1 MRLWQA
7 AAADEMISFIKE
19 YLSVNEVG
27 LAGSLLEPETLD
39 VYSDVDLKVSLS
51 GNTAV
56 NMKQFVAE
64 LNEHFCGVFGY
75 QTMYNDDNDVL
86 RICFDN
92 GWRFDISFYYPQKPK
107 PLLSET
113 APSAPPAPPTPPAP
127 STPPAPPA
135 PSTRDD
141 GFFDKIDSVVYEF
154 WFISS
159 MVLVK
164 LGRGDYLIAAHLALE
179 LCRLTV
185 VVQMLIR
192 DEEKK
197 TNIHRFGGR
206 EDVPVLRSLIPSA
219 IHSDVPGDI
228 PAQHSNLPY
237 NNKNEIIRVLF
248 HASGHMDKICADI
261 QKDYIKRS
269 DKLEAIYR
277 ALELAP

>member
-7 AAADEMISFIKE
+7 AAADEMIGFIRE
-19 YLSVNEVG
+19 YFPVNEAC
-27 LAGSLLEPETLD
+27 LAGSLLDPETLD
-39 VYSDVDLKVSLS
+39 IYSDVDLKVSLAD
-51 GNTAV
+51 NTSV
-56 NMKQFVAE
+56 NIKQFVAE
-64 LNEHFCGVFGY
+64 LNEQFYGVFGY
-75 QTMYNDDNDVL
+75 QIMYNADNDVL

-92 GWRFDISFYYPQKPK
+92 GWRFDISFYYPPV
-107 PLLSET
+107 PF
-113 APSAPPAPPTPPAP
+113 A
-127 STPPAPPA
+127 PPAPPA